1 MIYNGAQKIATNI
14 DGEKKMKRLKYF
26 VVTKNNNDETVIVY
40 DPEFI
45 TTYQARYAACTLH
58 GGWEFLFTTTR
69 TGNENKSVVR
79 ISPVSSFERA
89 FRSVLSYM
97 EKLPALHLEDFITDT
112 AEELEQKLHEECDKI
127 DRENKPMVEEY
138 TGQESFLYVISF
150 PSPFGD
156 DDSSALGFD
165 VRDFDS
171 VKDAQENNP
180 EENSS
185 TISEEDKKKY
195 CEINILDCY
204 KKTFE
209 GIEWVTEIPNP
220 ERQDIIQ
227 YRENIR
233 KGVPTKIEFGAGRPA
248 GTSSFTIGYLT
259 QKKTSSKVSYYIVHH
274 TLGEKYQ
281 LRVYKKSR
289 PADRVGK
296 TYVWRIDTS
305 RDLKNGKTVYPC
317 DPLRK
322 VSDEEYISPI
332 LTAIEGDEFRPI
344 VPTDKNRLRILKRL
358 SVHSG
363 GLTRQELEDDFYTN
377 YIKAEQLEQWGN
389 TPYKVDL
396 EHADIIPVEF
406 SDEEKTFRP
415 VNLEN
420 GNYDSLHFIAQDE
433 LEENNLYTL
442 TPDNLGEMEP
452 LLKILSDRFTIQP
465 AVVRKKRKL
474 CVTVLQAQSSVE
486 NKYRSGVFSVPNDFE
501 PQACGEQPLIVYIA
515 KESNKTTSTKGDK
528 PKATKTKTP
537 RRKKSKLKYFVIKE
551 NNGQDRVLLFN
562 PELTSLFQSRYFACR
577 FISKLRTYVHC
588 KKDVADDS
596 ITIMSVSNFENV
608 FCSALSY
615 MEQLPDFDVANY
627 NDIKSHKALVE
638 KLEQECS
645 AIEAGTYCAASVCN
659 TSFTIAGYINSKKSS
674 SKVICHTGDKNI
686 WLRVHPSVSSP
697 ETLMNKTFLW
707 KTNGY
712 RKTKKGNMVYFC
724 LPIRKICDG
733 NDISKVSAA
742 LDSEALHH
750 YDESENLHLRI
761 LKRLCVHSGG
771 MTRDEIVEG
780 FINNHIEAEQ
790 IEKWGATPYTVDIQH
805 AVITFVKSIDYNWKY
820 VPLNLEDRDY
830 DKLQAIAEDELGE
843 KNFLT
848 LTPDNLDE
856 MKPLLETLSDR
867 YTIQATE
874 VRKKQKLHVTVL

>member
-1 MIYNGAQKIATNI
+1 MFIKTYDCIP
-14 DGEKKMKRLKYF
+14 EEKMKRLKYF
-26 VVTKNNNDETVIVY
+26 VVTRNNYDETVIVY
-40 DPEFI
+40 DPESV
-45 TTYQARYAACTLH
+45 TTYQARYAACALQ
-58 GGWEFLFTTTR
+58 GGWDFLFTTTQ
-69 TGNENKSVVR
+69 TGNEKNSVVQ

-138 TGQESFLYVISF
+138 SGQESFLYVISF

-233 KGVPTKIEFGAGRPA
+233 KGLPTQKGLLEGRPA
-248 GTSSFTIGYLT
+248 GKSSFTIGYLAP
-259 QKKTSSKVSYYIVHH
+259 KKPSSKVSYYTVHH

-289 PADRVGK
+289 PEDRVGK
-296 TYVWRIDTS
+296 TYVWRIDIG
-305 RDLKNGKTVYPC
+305 RDLKKGKTVYPC
-317 DPLRK
+317 DPLRT

-396 EHADIIPVEF
+396 EHADIIPVEY
-406 SDEEKTFRP
+406 SDEEKIFRP
-415 VNLEN
+415 VSLEN
-420 GNYDSLHFIAQDE
+420 GNYDSLLFIARDE

-442 TPDNLGEMEP
+442 TPDNLDEMEP

-486 NKYRSGVFSVPNDFE
+486 NKYHSGVFSVPNDFE
-501 PQACGEQPLIVYIA
+501 PQSCGEQPLIVYNT
-515 KESNKTTSTKGDK
+515 KKSNQATSSKGDK
-528 PKATKTKTP
+528 PKATKTKIP
-537 RRKKSKLKYFVIKE
+537 RRKKTKLNYFVIKE

-562 PELTSLFQSRYFACR
+562 PELTSLFESRYFACR
-577 FISKLRTYVHC
+577 FISKLRTYASC
-588 KKDVADDS
+588 KKDDASNSV
-596 ITIMSVSNFENV
+596 TIMSVSNFENV
-608 FCSALSY
+608 FCSALPY
-615 MEQLPDFDVANY
+615 MKQLPDFVVANY
-627 NDIKSHKALVE
+627 NDVKSHKALVE

-645 AIEAGTYCAASVCN
+645 AIETGTYCAASVCN
-659 TSFTIAGYINSKKSS
+659 TSFTIAGYINSKKKSC
-674 SKVICHTGDKNI
+674 KVICHAGAKNI
-686 WLRVHPSVSSP
+686 WLRVHPSVPSP
-697 ETLMNKTFLW
+697 ETLMNKTYLW

-712 RKTKKGNMVYFC
+712 RKTKMGNMVYFC
-724 LPIRKICDG
+724 IPIREICDG

-742 LDSEALHH
+742 LDSEELHH
-750 YDESENLHLRI
+750 YDKSENAHLRI
-761 LKRLCVHSGG
+761 LKRLFVHSGG
-771 MTRDEIVEG
+771 MTRDEIIEG
-780 FINNHIEAEQ
+780 FINNHLEAEQ
-790 IEKWGATPYTVDIQH
+790 IEKWGATRYTVDIQH

-820 VPLNLEDRDY
+820 VPLNLKDGDY

-867 YTIQATE
+867 YTIQAAVVGE
-874 VRKKQKLHVTVL
+874 NRKLRVTVL